1 MDCPGFF
8 FISVND
14 GYETFIGCCYQVT
27 RRKPARIC
35 IGADHAMLA
44 MSAEVREC
52 LWHAE
57 DCAKRAE
64 IEPNPAIQR
73 DYIEMERR
81 WLKLARSYQLFE
93 RVQIFSAHQE
103 QQRGELSDRLEQLKR
118 KLALDRR

>member
-1 MDCPGFF
+1 
-8 FISVND
+8 
-14 GYETFIGCCYQVT
+14 
-27 RRKPARIC
+27 
-35 IGADHAMLA
+35 MLA
-44 MSAEVREC
+44 NLSAEVREC
-52 LWHAE
+52 LWHAK

-73 DYIEMERR
+73 DYIEVERR